1 MAIAQQWKEEG
12 MQQGMQQG
20 MRQGMQQGEAA
31 ILKRQ
36 LKHRFGNLSP
46 VYENKIN
53 LADSETLLYW
63 SERILAAKTP
73 EDVFI

>member
-1 MAIAQQWKEEG
+1 MTIAQQWKDEG

-20 MRQGMQQGEAA
+20 MQKGEAA

-36 LKHRFGNLSP
+36 LKHRFGNISP
-46 VYENKIN
+46 VYEQKIN

>member
-1 MAIAQQWKEEG
+1 MKWTKKLAEFSLYGTKI
-12 MQQGMQQG
+12 
-20 MRQGMQQGEAA
+20 R
-31 ILKRQ
+31 R
-36 LKHRFGNLSP
+36 KHRFGNISP
-46 VYENKIN
+46 VYERKIN